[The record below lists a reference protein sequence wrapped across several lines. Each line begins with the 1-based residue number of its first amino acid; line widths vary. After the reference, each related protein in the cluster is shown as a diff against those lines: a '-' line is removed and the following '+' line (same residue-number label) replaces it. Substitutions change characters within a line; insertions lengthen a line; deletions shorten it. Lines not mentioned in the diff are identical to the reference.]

1 MFTKRSK
8 APVQET
14 PRPPVRAGGASGVRK
29 RAVRAWD
36 WSNERVKDTLHSM
49 AFLGP
54 SVTTGAVFINNR
66 VGFLTIRDSE
76 RPEVWRTGDGGQT
89 WERQNLPEAPEYYC
103 MAYAP
108 EEKDGIL
115 YLYVGMEEYSEYG
128 GAKARYESKDEGRT
142 WEYKGIVIRK

>member
-1 MFTKRSK
+1 
-8 APVQET
+8 
-14 PRPPVRAGGASGVRK
+14 
-29 RAVRAWD
+29 
-36 WSNERVKDTLHSM
+36 
-49 AFLGP
+49 
-54 SVTTGAVFINNR
+54 
-66 VGFLTIRDSE
+66 
-76 RPEVWRTGDGGQT
+76 
-89 WERQNLPEAPEYYC
+89 